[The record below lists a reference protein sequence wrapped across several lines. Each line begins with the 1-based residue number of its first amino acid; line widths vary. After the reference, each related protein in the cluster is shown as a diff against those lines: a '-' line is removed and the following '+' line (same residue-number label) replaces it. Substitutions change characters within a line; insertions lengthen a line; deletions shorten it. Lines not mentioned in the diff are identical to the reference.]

1 MDLLFLSK
9 RIFLGT
15 EQGFLNGG
23 IIVDTEG
30 IIRKILRTAQEV
42 NTYVYNTESEAVSL
56 LRERERERKR
66 GSIVLPANR
75 RLKCSLYADALYLF

>member
-56 LRERERERKR
+56 LR
-66 GSIVLPANR
+66 
-75 RLKCSLYADALYLF
+75 